1 MHGRARTYDQ
11 RWSMSQRVCH
21 FQDEQLVANEPSMN
35 VLFPLDMAIDIVTDY
50 GCFKSLDPR
59 VKTVM
64 IQSRI
69 SCLPVMDMNMSEK

>member
-1 MHGRARTYDQ
+1 M
-11 RWSMSQRVCH
+11 CH